1 MKTSTLRHETRD
13 GVLIGIASD
22 MIARTS
28 MSKDGFAEA
37 LNAALQAAAPQ
48 RCEEHDYPNLKAMEK
63 TADMT
68 TYGRAYKAWCK
79 RVERWLNAEVEIPAW
94 IEESWIAALEQPWR
108 DRAMIELASRYG
120 LLAVRVVGAGANDAM
135 QVFAG
140 ISTAFGGVASIG
152 GRVFADGVFNE
163 KDLPHAEDFEAYC
176 RALAAHAVTLA
187 DQAAAIKATS
197 H

>member
-37 LNAALQAAAPQ
+37 LNVALQAAAPQ

-94 IEESWIAALEQPWR
+94 IEESWIAALDQPWR

-120 LLAVRVVGAGANDAM
+120 LLAVRVVGAGSTDAL
-135 QVFAG
+135 QAFAG
-140 ISTAFGGVASIG
+140 ISTSFGHVANIG
-152 GRVFADGVFNE
+152 GQVFADGVFNGE
-163 KDLPHAEDFEAYC
+163 DLHHANDFETFC
-176 RALAAHAVTLA
+176 RALAAHAVAMA
-187 DQAAAIKATS
+187 DQAAAIKATA